1 MTEPTP
7 RTAPL
12 APAPAPAPA
21 PVATAVAYA
30 SAHALLNDPLT
41 NKGTAFTLEERDRF
55 GLHGWLPPHVL
66 SLDEQIN
73 RRRHMLE
80 GMESDFHR
88 YAFLRELQDTNEIL
102 FHALVQSD
110 LPMMLPLVYTPT
122 VGEGCEKFSQI
133 FRRPRGLFLGWPNR
147 HRIRT
152 ILADPAL
159 DRVKVIVV
167 SDGERI
173 LGLGDQGAGG
183 MGIPI
188 GKLALYTA
196 CAGFHPAEVLPILLD
211 AGTDNQARLAD
222 PLYIGW
228 HAPRV
233 RGAEYDA
240 FIEEFVAAVIER
252 FPGVLLQWEDFAGKN
267 AYDLLARYR
276 HRLLSFNDDIQ
287 GTAAT
292 ATGSLLAAVRTTGIR
307 LSAHRI
313 VLYGVGAAGS
323 GIAEMLVRAIMAEG
337 LDETAARRCIWAI
350 DRDGLILRD
359 MPDLPPHQVGL
370 ARDPADVAAWPRFPQ
385 GTGNGRL
392 GLEETIAEVR
402 PTVLI
407 GVSGQKGAFNE
418 GVVRLM
424 ASLTERPV
432 IFPLSNPI
440 TRAEADPADILAWS
454 EGRAVVGTGS
464 PFGTPGVT
472 QVNNIYIFPG
482 VGLGALASAAREVTE
497 TMFMAAARRLGE
509 LSAEPLGASP
519 GLLPPITA
527 VRWVAIQIAVAVAQ
541 QAVQDGA
548 SSAPPEQISE
558 AAIAAQMWHPT
569 YP

>member
-1 MTEPTP
+1 
-7 RTAPL
+7 
-12 APAPAPAPA
+12 
-21 PVATAVAYA
+21 VSYA

-41 NKGTAFTLEERDRF
+41 NRGTAFTLEERDRF
-55 GLHGWLPPHVL
+55 GLHGWLPQHVL
-66 SLDEQIN
+66 TLEEQIN
-73 RRRHMLE
+73 RRRQMLD

-102 FHALVQSD
+102 FHALVESD
-110 LPMMLPLVYTPT
+110 LPTMLPLVYTPT
-122 VGEGCEKFSQI
+122 VGEGCEKFSHI
-133 FRRPRGLFLGWPNR
+133 FRRPRGLFLSWPNR
-147 HRIRT
+147 HRIRD

-211 AGTDNQARLAD
+211 AGTDNQTRLAD

-233 RGAEYDA
+233 RGADYDA
-240 FIEEFVAAVIER
+240 FVEEFVAAVNER

-292 ATGSLLAAVRTTGIR
+292 AVGALLAAVRTTG
-307 LSAHRI
+307 LQLFAHRV

-337 LDETAARRCIWAI
+337 LEEAAARRCIWAI
-350 DRDGLILRD
+350 DRDGLILAD
-359 MPDLPPHQVGL
+359 MPDLPPQQVGL
-370 ARDPADVAAWPRFPQ
+370 AHDPADVAGWPRANQ
-385 GTGNGRL
+385 GAEDGRIS
-392 GLEETIAEVR
+392 LEETIAAVR

-407 GVSGQKGAFNE
+407 GVSGQKDAFNE
-418 GVVRLM
+418 RVVRLM
-424 ASLTERPV
+424 ASLVERPV

-440 TRAEADPADILAWS
+440 SRAEANPADILEWS
-454 EGRAVVGTGS
+454 GGRAVVGTGS

-472 QVNNIYIFPG
+472 QVNNIYVFPG
-482 VGLGALASAAREVTE
+482 IGLGALAADASEVTE
-497 TMFMAAARRLGE
+497 NMFMAAARRLG
-509 LSAEPLGASP
+509 AIGANPLGESV

-527 VRWVAIQIAVAVAQ
+527 VRWVACQVAVAVAE
-541 QAVQDGA
+541 QAVRDGVSKA
-548 SSAPPEQISE
+548 RPDEISQE
-558 AAIAAQMWHPT
+558 AIAGRMWVAT
-569 YP
+569 YN

>member
-1 MTEPTP
+1 LSDV
-7 RTAPL
+7 A
-12 APAPAPAPA
+12 AHPAP
-21 PVATAVAYA
+21 YA
-30 SAHALLNDPLT
+30 EAHALLNDPLT

-55 GLHGWLPPHVL
+55 GLHGLLPPHVL
-66 SLDEQIN
+66 TLEEQIS
-73 RRRHMLE
+73 RRRQVLD
-80 GMESDFHR
+80 GMENNFHR

-102 FHALVQSD
+102 FHALVQTD
-110 LPMMLPLVYTPT
+110 LPAMLPLVYTPT

-133 FRRPRGLFLGWPNR
+133 FRRPRGLFLSWPNR
-147 HRIRT
+147 HRIRN

-211 AGTDNQARLAD
+211 VGTDNQARLAD

-233 RGAEYDA
+233 RGADYDA
-240 FIEEFVAAVIER
+240 FVEDFVAAVAER

-292 ATGSLLAAVRTTGIR
+292 AVGALLAAVRATGIH
-307 LSAHRI
+307 LSEHRV

-337 LDETAARRCIWAI
+337 LDEASARRCIWPI
-350 DRDGLILRD
+350 DRDGLILAD
-359 MPDLPPHQVGL
+359 MPDLPPQQVGL
-370 ARDPADVAAWPRFPQ
+370 ARDPADVRDWPR
-385 GTGNGRL
+385 TGAGKL

-407 GVSGQKGAFNE
+407 GVSGQKDAFNE

-424 ASLTERPV
+424 ASLVERPV

-440 TRAEADPADILAWS
+440 TRAEADPADILHWS
-454 EGRAVVGTGS
+454 DGRAIVGTGS

-482 VGLGALASAAREVTE
+482 VGLGALAAGATEVTE
-497 TMFMAAARRLGE
+497 GMFMAAARRLGA
-509 LSAEPLGASP
+509 LGAEPLGVGP
-519 GLLPPITA
+519 GLFPPITA
-527 VRWVAIQIAVAVAQ
+527 VRWVATQIAVAVAE
-541 QAVQDGA
+541 QAVHDGV
-548 SSAPPEQISE
+548 SHAPADRISE
-558 AAIAAQMWHPT
+558 ASIAARMWAPA
-569 YP
+569 Y